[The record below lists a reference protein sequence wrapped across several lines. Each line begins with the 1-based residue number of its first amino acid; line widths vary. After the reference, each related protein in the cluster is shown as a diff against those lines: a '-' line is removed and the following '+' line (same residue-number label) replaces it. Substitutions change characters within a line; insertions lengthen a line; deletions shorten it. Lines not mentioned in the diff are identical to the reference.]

1 MRSTKC
7 STSLPPEEISKEG
20 PEEDEYQQSPGEIG
34 IIGKTVKAG
43 ELVPEKIGQDQKQKQ
58 RQEKYQSSIEVKS
71 PGDIPLEQTMQGPLG
86 AAARALHTGSP
97 KYQTLRKR
105 QFGRVIIGIDIQKE
119 ESEQY
124 REDNAHLLQNMI
136 LFCQCES
143 VKGTVSDL
151 VLE

>member
-1 MRSTKC
+1 
-7 STSLPPEEISKEG
+7 
-20 PEEDEYQQSPGEIG
+20 
-34 IIGKTVKAG
+34 
-43 ELVPEKIGQDQKQKQ
+43 
-58 RQEKYQSSIEVKS
+58 
-71 PGDIPLEQTMQGPLG
+71 MQGPLG